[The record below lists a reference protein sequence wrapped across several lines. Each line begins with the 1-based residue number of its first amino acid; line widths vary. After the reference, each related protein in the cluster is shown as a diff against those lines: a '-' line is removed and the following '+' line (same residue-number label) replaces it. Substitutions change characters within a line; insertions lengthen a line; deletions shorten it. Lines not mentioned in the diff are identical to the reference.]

1 MLRIEVPEAGLAVS
15 ARLDG
20 PVGEGPLLVF
30 GHGAGA
36 GMDHPV
42 LDAFAVAFA
51 ARGLATL
58 RYQFPFLERKGGRG
72 FGRDPLPVAVGTV
85 AAAVAE
91 AQRHAG
97 GRPILA
103 GGHSYGGR
111 MTTHAAAEGRLG
123 GVRALVLLAFPLH
136 GPKRPSTARAAHLG
150 RIGTPMLFVSGE
162 RDAMAGAPLLE
173 QVVDA
178 LPQARLV
185 RIAAADHGWK
195 APKRRWPEGPFD
207 AVGAAVAD
215 FLAEQGLAG

>member
-1 MLRIEVPEAGLAVS
+1 MLRIEVPEAGEAVS

-42 LDAFAVAFA
+42 LAAFADAFA
-51 ARGLATL
+51 ARGIATL
-58 RYQFPFLERKGGRG
+58 RYQAPFMERKGGRG

-85 AAAVAE
+85 AAAVTE
-91 AQRHAG
+91 ARRRAAG
-97 GRPILA
+97 HPVLA

-111 MTTHAAAEGRLG
+111 MTTHAAAEDRLE
-123 GVRALVLLAFPLH
+123 GVAALVLLAFPLH
-136 GPKRPSTARAAHLG
+136 GPKQPSKARAAHLG

-173 QVVDA
+173 EVVDA
-178 LPQARLV
+178 LPDARLV

-195 APKRRWPEGPFD
+195 APRRRWPEGPFG
-207 AVGAAVAD
+207 AVGAAVAA